1 MDTKGGNK
9 EVNRLSK
16 QVDYDDWFIAND
28 LVKMLTNK
36 WGKVSIDLLLIPI
49 RKIKCLIL
57 NTYVQALRV

>member
-36 WGKVSIDLLLIPI
+36 WGKVSRD
-49 RKIKCLIL
+49 
-57 NTYVQALRV
+57 

>member
-36 WGKVSIDLLLIPI
+36 WGKVSRDLLLIPI
-49 RKIKCLIL
+49 RKIKYLIL